1 MWQYLIY
8 LSQSICNSLFLKQ
21 VAVWHRRFTLS
32 QVCTSQKYDKV
43 AVFHFPSA
51 LPIVGALFAVVDTCP
66 ISNAIANIMF
76 VWVPTLGFIA
86 GILRLKSNSIIPMYM
101 FN

>member
-21 VAVWHRRFTLS
+21 VAVWHSRFTRT
-32 QVCTSQKYDKV
+32 QVCTSRKYDKV

-51 LPIVGALFAVVDTCP
+51 LPIVGALFAVVNTCP

-76 VWVPTLGFIA
+76 VWVA
-86 GILRLKSNSIIPMYM
+86 NSN
-101 FN
+101 FKV

>member
-76 VWVPTLGFIA
+76 VWVA
-86 GILRLKSNSIIPMYM
+86 NSGIHSWNFKVKKQQYYPNVYV
-101 FN
+101 